1 MGDIDEL
8 IGQSVTL
15 RKVAETL
22 DGHGHMETEANT
34 DVAITGLLQP
44 ISEKDK
50 EILKIGEFRSGDFK
64 GYFKYKYTVD
74 STDYTVEVGD
84 IVIDWNNIQW
94 RVLKLYGRW
103 SWGETEV
110 YRKCLLRRITT
121 D

>member
-15 RKVAETL
+15 RKVTETL
-22 DGHGHMETEANT
+22 DGHGHLETEST
-34 DVAITGLLQP
+34 SDVNITTLIQP
-44 ISEKDK
+44 VSLKDK
-50 EILKIGEFRSGDFK
+50 EILSIGEFQSGDMK

-74 STDYTVEVGD
+74 EVDYTVEAGD
-84 IVIDWNNIQW
+84 IIIDWNNIQW
-94 RVLKLYGRW
+94 RVLTIVGKQ

-110 YRKCLLRRITT
+110 FRKCLLRRITT